1 MLSQWSV
8 YTLALYTG
16 LRWSLNLYVSND
28 PVTAVIIC
36 YSNFIYI
43 IYNVS
48 NIVESL
54 SALPRCLQKFLR
66 FPRFFAPGY
75 SFWRRTRIHRDP
87 GLKIFFRRAVHVQ
100 SFQSPCTCTA
110 RPVLPSEFTPFD
122 RANQELQN
130 AFLDESLAQK
140 EPKLWPWKVGTLF
153 TIFVFCMPNI
163 SIRDNRFENNAKFVK
178 TSKL

>member
-1 MLSQWSV
+1 MQSELCS
-8 YTLALYTG
+8 
-16 LRWSLNLYVSND
+16 
-28 PVTAVIIC
+28 
-36 YSNFIYI
+36 
-43 IYNVS
+43 
-48 NIVESL
+48 IVESL
-54 SALPRCLQKFLR
+54 SALASCLQKFLQ

-110 RPVLPSEFTPFD
+110 RRALPSDFIPFD

-140 EPKLWPWKVGTLF
+140 EAKIWPLKVVTFLCF
-153 TIFVFCMPNI
+153 AAFCMPI
-163 SIRDNRFENNAKFVK
+163 
-178 TSKL
+178 

>member
-1 MLSQWSV
+1 MFCDILKVQKVQKPEKWSK
-8 YTLALYTG
+8 LFNAAIAELK
-16 LRWSLNLYVSND
+16 S
-28 PVTAVIIC
+28 
-36 YSNFIYI
+36 
-43 IYNVS
+43 
-48 NIVESL
+48 
-54 SALPRCLQKFLR
+54 LR

-110 RPVLPSEFTPFD
+110 RPVLPSDFTLFD

-140 EPKLWPWKVGTLF
+140 EPKLWSVKMLRFLRISRYFRTDYSLYGHTKNKNREKW
-153 TIFVFCMPNI
+153 PNFP
-163 SIRDNRFENNAKFVK
+163 RP
-178 TSKL
+178 